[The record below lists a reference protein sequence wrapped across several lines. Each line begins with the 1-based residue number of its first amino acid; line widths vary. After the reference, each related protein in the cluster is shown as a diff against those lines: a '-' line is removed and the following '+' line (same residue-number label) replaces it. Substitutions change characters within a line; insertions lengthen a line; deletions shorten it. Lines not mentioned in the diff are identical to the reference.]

1 MHPPHESIKQYHKLN
16 AKKLSLLNKL
26 CADCRRH
33 DGNLIPFYPHLLSQH
48 RSTACN
54 ILCYQREQLI
64 GFLSIFFFYQ
74 DACEIVLMVSPHY
87 RRRGLATRLLKRAFL
102 LLKNHPVKTVI
113 FPSPTQIN
121 DAWLHQ
127 HGFYYQ
133 ISEYE
138 MQCTHRDRISLEQE
152 RLEIC
157 DATENDIPILCDID
171 NACFPLQSPY
181 PSLRFQEI
189 LCDPQYKVLIA
200 FKDGL
205 PIGKAHIATRQHQ
218 NFLSDIAILPTY
230 QGQGY
235 GGFLLGYCINACL
248 NLNSLPIKLTV
259 ETTNQQAL
267 TLYSRQGFK
276 VTNAYDYWAI
286 SAANFTS
293 N

>member
-1 MHPPHESIKQYHKLN
+1 MRPPHESIKQYHQLN

-48 RSTACN
+48 RNTACN
-54 ILCYQREQLI
+54 ILCYQRDQLI

-74 DACEIVLMVSPHY
+74 DACEIVLMVAPHY
-87 RRRGLATRLLKRAFL
+87 RRKGLATRLLKRANP
-102 LLKNHPVKTVI
+102 LLKNHPIKTII
-113 FPSPTQIN
+113 FPSPSGLN
-121 DAWLHQ
+121 DAWLLQ

-138 MQCTHRDRISLEQE
+138 MQRTHRDPISLEQE
-152 RLEIC
+152 RLTIR

-189 LCDPQYKVLIA
+189 LCDPQYKVFIA
-200 FKDGL
+200 FKEGL
-205 PIGKAHIATRQHQ
+205 PIGKAHIATRQHH
-218 NFLSDIAILPTY
+218 NFFSDIAILPAY

-235 GGFLLGYCINACL
+235 GGFLMGYCINACL
-248 NLNSLPIKLTV
+248 NSNSLPIKLNV

-267 TLYSRQGFK
+267 TLYSRQGFN

-286 SAANFTS
+286 SAANFTT